1 MEVVFQF
8 VAVQI
13 VMSVEVQGCLL
24 LGAEDIVQPRQ
35 TDLPIEHLEHG
46 VGIHPAAFAAAD
58 VVDVAP
64 EGFVQRAVMEE

>member
-1 MEVVFQF
+1 MPVNHVYFF
-8 VAVQI
+8 LRNLLYLI
-13 VMSVEVQGCLL
+13 VQGCLL